1 VSYTYKYPRPAVTV
15 DCCVFGVDD
24 DGLKLML
31 IKRLA
36 PPFQDNWALP
46 GGFVDMD
53 ETADVAARRELEEET
68 GVKNLFLEQLYTF
81 SGVNRDPRGRVISI
95 TYFALVKPDELV
107 LQAGDDA
114 KEVGWF
120 RARKLPKL
128 AFDHKDIVKTALARL
143 EGKVRYQPIGFEL
156 LPRKFTLGQLQKMY
170 QHILG
175 RELDKRNF
183 RRVILKMGILDALD
197 EKQEGVSHRP
207 SRLYRFN
214 KSEYKRIVKDGFNF
228 EI

>member
-1 VSYTYKYPRPAVTV
+1 MSYTYEYPRPAVTV
-15 DCCVFGVDD
+15 DCCVFGLDD
-24 DGLKLML
+24 EGLKLML

-36 PPFQDNWALP
+36 APFEDSWALP
-46 GGFVDMD
+46 GGFVDME
-53 ETADVAARRELEEET
+53 ETTDAAARRELEEET

-81 SGVNRDPRGRVISI
+81 SGVDRDPRGRVISI
-95 TYFALVKPDELV
+95 AYYALVKPSELK

-114 KEVGWF
+114 KDAQWF
-120 RARKLPKL
+120 DARKLPKL
-128 AFDHKDIVKTALARL
+128 AFDHKEIVKTALLRL

-170 QHILG
+170 QFILG
-175 RELDKRNF
+175 RDLDKRNF

-214 KSEYKRIVKDGFNF
+214 KSEYKRLVKSGFNF